1 MWPLHEILQSL
12 VTTTYPQPHDK
23 ITALIVNKG
32 AMSKKK
38 GYLKKKN
45 AMLLSDKFDML
56 NNNVVPADDKSK

>member
-32 AMSKKK
+32 ATSKKK
-38 GYLKKKN
+38 STRKKN
-45 AMLLSDKFDML
+45 AMLLSDKFGML

>member
-38 GYLKKKN
+38 GYLKKKKCN
-45 AMLLSDKFDML
+45 A
-56 NNNVVPADDKSK
+56 VV

>member
-32 AMSKKK
+32 ATSKKK
-38 GYLKKKN
+38 STRKKN
-45 AMLLSDKFDML
+45 AMLLSDKFGMS
-56 NNNVVPADDKSK
+56 NNNVVPTDDKSK

>member
-32 AMSKKK
+32 ATSKKK
-38 GYLKKKN
+38 ATRKKN
-45 AMLLSDKFDML
+45 AMLLSDKFDKL
-56 NNNVVPADDKSK
+56 NNNVVSADDKSK

>member
-32 AMSKKK
+32 ATSKKK
-38 GYLKKKN
+38 STRKKN

>member
-32 AMSKKK
+32 ATSKKK
-38 GYLKKKN
+38 STRKKN
-45 AMLLSDKFDML
+45 AMLLSDKFGMS

>member
-12 VTTTYPQPHDK
+12 VITTYPQPHDK

-32 AMSKKK
+32 ATSKKK
-38 GYLKKKN
+38 STRKKN
-45 AMLLSDKFDML
+45 AMLLSDKFGML